1 MLRYL
6 PELTFAA
13 IIVVAIIWARQD
25 ATSDVKRDIGLR
37 DARDHSQAHDDIT
50 DALSDLPADPDAIRR
65 QLRHLA
71 Q

>member
-6 PELTFAA
+6 PEFTIAA
-13 IIVVAIIWARQD
+13 IIVMAIIWARVD
-25 ATSDVKRDIGLR
+25 ATSDVKRDNELR
-37 DARDHSQAHDDIT
+37 AARDHSKAHEDIT